1 MDDLRWLKTSLNQE
15 WVKYTILILASP
27 LWWPFVKALWRA
39 VNDAL
44 RDEGGIFG
52 HERTEAEL
60 AALDRELG
68 AHVSPLVSVTWE
80 EAESGV
86 ERRPQAQPSRRS
98 AAPPPAAKP
107 RGFRNSR

>member
-1 MDDLRWLKTSLNQE
+1 VDDLRWLKTSLNQE
-15 WVKYTILILASP
+15 WVKYTILLLSSP

-52 HERTEAEL
+52 HERTAAEL
-60 AALDRELG
+60 DALDRELG

-86 ERRPQAQPSRRS
+86 ESRPQPHSPRRGP
-98 AAPPPAAKP
+98 PPPASRP
-107 RGFRNSR
+107 RGFRPSR